1 MDISGIILAGGQG
14 RRMASSENSV
24 SNGVEKGLVNFL
36 NQPMVAHVAQR
47 LQPQVNEI
55 IISANNANERY
66 AALGYP
72 VIRDEVSGYAGPLAG
87 LHAAM
92 QVAKNHYVLTVP
104 CDSPLLPLD
113 LAQRLSAA
121 LVASGAE
128 IAIAQTAMQIHPV
141 FCLCSR
147 SLRPHLEHYLAHGG
161 RKFEAWVAS
170 LNAISVAF
178 DENPHAFANINTP
191 QDLIELETAAC
202 AY

>member
-14 RRMASSENSV
+14 RRMASSENNV
-24 SNGVEKGLVNFL
+24 SNGVEKGLVSFL

-55 IISANNANERY
+55 IISANNASERY
-66 AALGYP
+66 AAFGYP
-72 VIRDEVSGYAGPLAG
+72 VIKDEIAGYAGPLAG

-92 QVAKNHYVLTVP
+92 QLAKNPYVLTVP

-128 IAIAQTAMQIHPV
+128 IAIAKTAMQIHPV

-147 SLRPHLEHYLAHGG
+147 SLRPQLEHYLAHGG

-170 LNAISVAF
+170 LHAISVAF
-178 DENPHAFANINTP
+178 DDNPHAFANINTP
-191 QDLIELETAAC
+191 QDLIELEAAAC